1 LPEGTGI
8 ENLNYGGHMSK
19 VISLAV
25 LTGGILLL
33 IFGIIE
39 YNSTGSEISRFFTGS
54 TTDKTMWL
62 LMGGIILTVLGAGGI
77 LFMSK
82 QSLST

>member
-1 LPEGTGI
+1 
-8 ENLNYGGHMSK
+8 MSK
-19 VISLAV
+19 AISLAI
-25 LTGGILLL
+25 LAGGILLL

-39 YNSTGSEISRFFTGS
+39 YNSTGSEISQFFTGS

-62 LMGGIILTVLGAGGI
+62 LMGGVILTVLGAGGI

-82 QSLST
+82 KSLST

>member
-1 LPEGTGI
+1 
-8 ENLNYGGHMSK
+8 MSK
-19 VISLAV
+19 AISLAV
-25 LTGGILLL
+25 LAGGILLL
-33 IFGIIE
+33 IFGLIE

-62 LMGGIILTVLGAGGI
+62 LIGGVILTVLGGGGI

-82 QSLST
+82 KS

>member
-1 LPEGTGI
+1 
-8 ENLNYGGHMSK
+8 MSK

-25 LTGGILLL
+25 LAGGILLL
-33 IFGIIE
+33 IFGMIE

-62 LMGGIILTVLGAGGI
+62 LIGGVILTVLGGGGI

-82 QSLST
+82 KS

>member
-1 LPEGTGI
+1 MPEGTGI
-8 ENLNYGGHMSK
+8 ENLNYGGLMSK

-25 LTGGILLL
+25 LAGGILLL
-33 IFGIIE
+33 IFGMIE

-62 LMGGIILTVLGAGGI
+62 LIGGVILTVLGGGGI

-82 QSLST
+82 KS

>member
-1 LPEGTGI
+1 
-8 ENLNYGGHMSK
+8 MSK
-19 VISLAV
+19 AISLAV
-25 LTGGILLL
+25 LAGGILLL
-33 IFGIIE
+33 IFGMIE

-62 LMGGIILTVLGAGGI
+62 LIGGVILTVLGGGGI

-82 QSLST
+82 KS

>member
-1 LPEGTGI
+1 M
-8 ENLNYGGHMSK
+8 ENLNYGGLMSK
-19 VISLAV
+19 AISLAV
-25 LTGGILLL
+25 LAGGILLL
-33 IFGIIE
+33 IFGMIE

-62 LMGGIILTVLGAGGI
+62 MIGGVILTVLGGGGI

-82 QSLST
+82 KS